1 MAKEKKHTGMS
12 KQMDDHV
19 FSILKVLNS
28 IDAHLASLV
37 YHQSPSRGF
46 GASIEKAVAQPYVGE
61 SKKIEDNIEKLVIEE
76 LKKLNEENK

>member
-1 MAKEKKHTGMS
+1 MAKEKKHTSMS

-46 GASIEKAVAQPYVGE
+46 SASIEKATAQPYMSE
-61 SKKIEDNIEKLVIEE
+61 NKKIEDKIEKLVIEE
-76 LKKLNEENK
+76 LRKLNEENK